1 MTLIVAIFCTCTC
14 HSFSYV
20 LISPSGQ
27 QKSSFKIQLE
37 LFHAKMYSKQD
48 QESKFRYFHHLVW
61 WMYSWKK
68 NDVAHKIWDR
78 MCCRHI
84 EGLGEKQEV
93 ELVPPPPPT
102 FHPNTSSFKFTSP
115 SVSSPN
121 GMHRLHIQYLKLP
134 FLYLQW
140 ILLAPIKIFYAL
152 SLAIPCHFNTHLR
165 NTILMVIL
173 TEVQGEKL
181 SKLSLLNDQCWK
193 RVQQG
198 SHLCCRHYIY
208 HIYFLQKSRIYI
220 LLLIRLC
227 VCVCVSFSQCGIL
240 LHLIHCI
247 LVCCACSARWREKKW
262 LKT

>member
-1 MTLIVAIFCTCTC
+1 MRQN
-14 HSFSYV
+14 V
-20 LISPSGQ
+20 LQTYWRP
-27 QKSSFKIQLE
+27 
-37 LFHAKMYSKQD
+37 
-48 QESKFRYFHHLVW
+48 R
-61 WMYSWKK
+61 
-68 NDVAHKIWDR
+68 
-78 MCCRHI
+78 
-84 EGLGEKQEV
+84 GETGSRAC
-93 ELVPPPPPT
+93 LPLPT

-152 SLAIPCHFNTHLR
+152 SYAIPCHFNTHLR

-198 SHLCCRHYIY
+198 SHLCSRHY

-227 VCVCVSFSQCGIL
+227 VCVCVCVCVSFSPCGIL